1 MVDPETR
8 ITTMRQGTA
17 KLRKSLVKRVV
28 SEYSRVIL
36 SGDFTRG
43 NHHATA
49 VTHVQTLLKKR
60 LFSTDCLGI
69 LDREQ
74 AKDPHWVNALALA
87 FDAVSVPLTI
97 ATPVS
102 RSGPRLMP
110 VAIAGAVGAGVG
122 MLILTPLARFALD
135 MRDLGLALGGP
146 VGAFVVILLY
156 WRLSRVRLVQ
166 WITGRSSVAHI
177 DLGQQQAV
185 ARLAIE
191 QWLDMSLVV
200 LTLLCDTASNQVAGF
215 KESHKILRQL
225 SRKIYALHHASQ
237 DALSVT
243 ADEVIQEARNLGFE
257 GLDGQPE
264 FLAPTQQA
272 ASETIVWYASLAG
285 QYEMFGHIKEG
296 DFVRVERKPVVLEG
310 QVMERGLVRKVR
322 N

>member
-1 MVDPETR
+1 MVDPEIR

-17 KLRKSLVKRVV
+17 KLRKSLVKQVV

-36 SGDFTRG
+36 SGDSTRP
-43 NHHATA
+43 NHHETA
-49 VTHVQTLLKKR
+49 VTHIQTLLKKR
-60 LFSTDCLGI
+60 LFSADCLSI

-87 FDAVSVPLTI
+87 FDAVSVPLTM
-97 ATPVS
+97 AAPVP

-122 MLILTPLARFALD
+122 MLILTPLAKFALD

-146 VGAFVVILLY
+146 MGAFFAILLY
-156 WRLSRVRLVQ
+156 WRLSRVRLFQ
-166 WITGRSSVAHI
+166 WITGRSSMAHI
-177 DLGQQQAV
+177 DVGQQQAV

-200 LTLLCDTASNQVAGF
+200 LTLLCDTASNQTSGF

-243 ADEVIQEARNLGFE
+243 ADEVILEARNLGFE

-264 FLAPTQQA
+264 FLESTQRA

-285 QYEMFGHIKEG
+285 RYEMFGHINEG
-296 DFVRVERKPVVLEG
+296 DSVRVERKPVVLEG

-322 N
+322 K